1 MPGHTAADAAPVAAS
16 DSGHKRRWWIL
27 AHPSGSPG
35 AVAHPHERRR
45 DGARRLTARRRSGP
59 APFAA
64 VYLLYN
70 ASRWRKRRTSAK
82 PNSRDPSHRE
92 KAGVPMSAPT
102 SEAHDMAHTVNSPRG
117 DEATATGAHG
127 MTQRRSQLWRPCPP

>member
-16 DSGHKRRWWIL
+16 DPGHKRRWSIL

-35 AVAHPHERRR
+35 APPHPPERRR
-45 DGARRLTARRRSGP
+45 DGARRLTARRRPGP

-70 ASRWRKRRTSAK
+70 ASRWIFAGHLPVARQHAHKIVNLERSLHLA
-82 PNSRDPSHRE
+82 PGPSLHVGL
-92 KAGVPMSAPT
+92 AFAVGF
-102 SEAHDMAHTVNSPRG
+102 
-117 DEATATGAHG
+117 
-127 MTQRRSQLWRPCPP
+127 